1 MNDAKAL
8 EAGCREPRAPFH
20 PYWHAP
26 LTATSRRQPGEGEV
40 HLPCWVTTA
49 DIGIRDRPSRS
60 ITSATRTQSAGS
72 SNADIFTIALLDQH
86 LAGNLLLFNSI
97 VSYSNEKIFFQSFF
111 MLMMVQL
118 FFFASA

>member
-1 MNDAKAL
+1 MTLRLWKLDVVS
-8 EAGCREPRAPFH
+8 RERPFTRTGTH
-20 PYWHAP
+20 RSTP
-26 LTATSRRQPGEGEV
+26 TSRRQPGEGEV

-60 ITSATRTQSAGS
+60 ITSATRTQSARS
-72 SNADIFTIALLDQH
+72 SNADIFTIAPLDQH

-97 VSYSNEKIFFQSFF
+97 VIYSNEKIFFQSFF